1 MPVQYVC
8 DIFETLFKTKVPKAL
23 AAGDF
28 QPKPY
33 HNKLSRLTAI

>member
-1 MPVQYVC
+1 MHLRMPV
-8 DIFETLFKTKVPKAL
+8 KKKVPKAL

-33 HNKLSRLTAI
+33 HNAGDSRVVRQN